1 MDPLVADAPTLQSSV
16 VTLDVLHSGVI
27 WGWYV
32 TMNMWAKSIGT
43 GVLLVGVAMMQRFG
57 QSRAFYRRWMPLVGL
72 AFIGL
77 TLLFTVLDLH
87 QMFRFWHMFVWPHPT
102 SAINIGAWLLSAYS
116 GLLALMVFAWW
127 KDKDA
132 LFDRLLV
139 PTVVL
144 AFFATIYTAALMG
157 QANAREVWSMP
168 TETAQM
174 LLAATLSGS
183 AVFLILGSPTKEE
196 SISLGWVLA
205 LSAVV
210 ALLIFLGEVV
220 FAPQKSEEAEYVIHT
235 LISGRLGMLFAA
247 GLTLGFVIPAALG
260 FLSAKAD
267 RPIALRLAA
276 VSALVGLWMV
286 KHAWLIAPQL
296 LPLS

>member
-1 MDPLVADAPTLQSSV
+1 MDPLTADAPVLQSAT
-16 VTLDVLHSGVI
+16 VTLDALHSGVL

-32 TMNMWAKSIGT
+32 TMNMWAKSVGT
-43 GVLLVGVAMMQRFG
+43 GVLLVGVAMMHRYG
-57 QSRAFYRRWMPLVGL
+57 QSRAFYRRWMPLVGF

-87 QMFRFWHMFVWPHPT
+87 QMFRFWHMFVWPHRT

-127 KDKDA
+127 KKNDA
-132 LFDRLLV
+132 LYDKLVV

-144 AFFATIYTAALMG
+144 AFFATIYTAALLG

-183 AVFLILGSPTKEE
+183 AAFLILGSPTNEE
-196 SISLGWVLA
+196 SISLGWVLS

-220 FAPQKSEEAEYVIHT
+220 FAPQKSEEAEYVMHT
-235 LISGRLGMLFAA
+235 LVSGRLGVLFAA
-247 GLTLGFVIPAALG
+247 GLVFGFVVPATLG
-260 FLSAKAD
+260 FLSAKVN
-267 RPIALRLAA
+267 RPVALRFAA
-276 VSALVGLWMV
+276 VSALAGLWMV